1 MFTLSKNG
9 MSTKVV
15 NINNEYHE
23 VYIGRPSKY
32 GNPFKIGKDG
42 TRLEV
47 ITKYKAWLL
56 GNEKL
61 MNDIMELD
69 GKILGCHCK
78 PKRCHGDILVEI
90 IEAKKREQKFFK

>member
-1 MFTLSKNG
+1 LK
-9 MSTKVV
+9 TKVV
-15 NINNEYHE
+15 NINTEEHE

-32 GNPFKIGKDG
+32 GNPFKIGEHG
-42 TRLEV
+42 TRLGV
-47 ITKYKAWLL
+47 IRKFKQWLL

-78 PKRCHGDILVEI
+78 PQKCHGDVLVEV

>member
-1 MFTLSKNG
+1 VKT
-9 MSTKVV
+9 TVV
-15 NINNEYHE
+15 NINNSEHE

-32 GNPFKIGKDG
+32 GNPYRIGKNG

-47 ITKYKAWLL
+47 IIKFKEWLL
-56 GNEKL
+56 GNKEL

-78 PKRCHGDILVEI
+78 PQRCHGDILVEV

>member
-1 MFTLSKNG
+1 MPKT
-9 MSTKVV
+9 TVV
-15 NINNEYHE
+15 NINNSEHE

-47 ITKYKAWLL
+47 ITKFKAWLL
-56 GNEKL
+56 SNEKL

-69 GKILGCHCK
+69 GKVLGCHCK
-78 PKRCHGDILVEI
+78 PKRCHGDVLVDV

>member
-1 MFTLSKNG
+1 MPKT
-9 MSTKVV
+9 TVV
-15 NINNEYHE
+15 NINNSEHE
-23 VYIGRPSKY
+23 VYIGRASRW
-32 GNPFKIGKDG
+32 GNRFVIGIDG

-47 ITKYKAWLL
+47 IKKYKDWLL
-56 GNEKL
+56 GNKKL

-78 PKRCHGDILVEI
+78 PKRCHGDVLVDI

>member
-1 MFTLSKNG
+1 MPKT
-9 MSTKVV
+9 TVV
-15 NINNEYHE
+15 NINNLGHE
-23 VYIGRPSKY
+23 VYIGRASKW
-32 GNPFKIGKDG
+32 GNRFLIGRDG

-47 ITKYKAWLL
+47 IKKYREWLL
-56 GNEKL
+56 SNKQL

-78 PKRCHGDILVEI
+78 PKRCHGDVLVDI